1 MPARLLVLALAPALL
16 VTGVLLMP
24 VPGAWTVSHLVFLA
38 GTLAMLPAGV
48 LLHEV
53 LRDDS
58 PAWLPWSG
66 RVLMFVGA
74 LALAGQF
81 LVDLVVMR
89 LAAGDRT
96 VAGPLFDTVQESAPL
111 ALTLYQA
118 GPALLFTGLALVGVA
133 LVRRS
138 RQWRLPGWLLVA
150 GTLVEGA
157 ARVTDLRAGEVVGLG
172 LVLVALVLT
181 VALFLGAQPSVD
193 LVADAEHHGGE

>member
-1 MPARLLVLALAPALL
+1 
-16 VTGVLLMP
+16 
-24 VPGAWTVSHLVFLA
+24 
-38 GTLAMLPAGV
+38 V